1 MHFKNSPSILMLL
14 LGMFAYSQEATEIY
28 LFDLIKT
35 DDSYTIKNSINIS
48 KNEGYDNQPCFRE
61 DGTSIL
67 FSSFRNDQAD
77 IAQYNIEDNFR
88 TWITDTKE
96 VSEFSP
102 MPYPGKKKFF
112 TCVRFGKDGS
122 QELYKY
128 PFKNKPAI
136 AIVPNVNVGYYSWIN
151 KTSLVSFV
159 LGDIETLQVSNF
171 KYKIRY
177 PIQSYIGR
185 SINKIPA
192 SVSNGTE
199 LMSFISKSHEV
210 PEIYTIN
217 PVNSELH
224 YITDALEGSE
234 DFTWTLDG
242 AILMGKDNM
251 IYYFIPEKS
260 KEWQPITIESDLP
273 IENITRL
280 VVSPNG
286 KKIVVVAAE

>member
-1 MHFKNSPSILMLL
+1 MMLL
-14 LGMFAYSQEATEIY
+14 LGIYVYSQEATEIY

-35 DDSYTIKNSINIS
+35 DSSYTIKNPINIS
-48 KNEGYDNQPCFRE
+48 NNEGYDNQPSFRE

-77 IAQYNIEDNFR
+77 IAQYNIEENFR
-88 TWITDTKE
+88 TWITDTKD

-102 MPYPGKKKFF
+102 APYPGKKKFF

-128 PFKNKPAI
+128 PFKNKTPI
-136 AIVPNVNVGYYSWIN
+136 ALVPNVNVGYYCWIN
-151 KTSLVSFV
+151 KNSLVTFV
-159 LGDIETLQVSNF
+159 LGDVETLQVSNF
-171 KYKIRY
+171 KYKIKY

-185 SINKIPA
+185 SINKAPA
-192 SVSNGTE
+192 SISNGQE
-199 LMSFISKSHEV
+199 LIGFISKSHEV

-217 PVNSELH
+217 PVNSEVTFLA
-224 YITDALEGSE
+224 DALEDSE

-242 AILMGKDNM
+242 TILMGIDSS
-251 IYYFIPEKS
+251 IYQFIPGKS
-260 KEWQPITIESDLP
+260 KEWQPITIESELP

-280 VVSPNG
+280 VVSPDGN
-286 KKIVVVAAE
+286 KIAVVAGE

>member
-1 MHFKNSPSILMLL
+1 MLL
-14 LGMFAYSQEATEIY
+14 FGTFMYSQEATEIY

-35 DDSYTIKNSINIS
+35 ESSYTIKNPINIS
-48 KNEGYDNQPCFRE
+48 KNEGYDNQPSFRE
-61 DGTSIL
+61 DGMLIL

-102 MPYPGKKKFF
+102 TPYPGKKKFF

-122 QELYKY
+122 QELFKY
-128 PFKNKPAI
+128 SFKNKTPI
-136 AIVPNVNVGYYSWIN
+136 ALEPNVKVGYYSWIN
-151 KTSLVSFV
+151 KNSLVSFV

-171 KYKIRY
+171 KFKIKY

-185 SINKIPA
+185 SINKVPA
-192 SVSNGTE
+192 SVSYGTE
-199 LMSFISKSHEV
+199 LISFISKSHEV

-217 PVNSELH
+217 PVTSELNFLA
-224 YITDALEGSE
+224 DALEGSE

-242 AILMGKDNM
+242 AIFMGKDSK
-251 IYYFIPEKS
+251 IYYFFPEKS
-260 KEWQPITIESDLP
+260 KEWQPITIESEIPLKK
-273 IENITRL
+273 ITRL

>member
-1 MHFKNSPSILMLL
+1 MLF
-14 LGMFAYSQEATEIY
+14 LGMCVYSQEATEIY

-35 DDSYTIKNSINIS
+35 ENSYTIKNPINIS
-48 KNEGYDNQPCFRE
+48 NSEGYDNQPCFRE

-102 MPYPGKKKFF
+102 APFPGKKKFF

-128 PFKNKPAI
+128 PFKNKTPV
-136 AIVPNVNVGYYSWIN
+136 AIVPNIKVGYYSWFDKN
-151 KTSLVSFV
+151 NLVSFV

-171 KYKIRY
+171 KYKIKY
-177 PIQSYIGR
+177 PIQSNIGR
-185 SINKIPA
+185 SINKVPA
-192 SVSNGTE
+192 SASNGKA

-210 PEIYTIN
+210 PEIYAIDPIT
-217 PVNSELH
+217 SEFTFLA
-224 YITDALEGSE
+224 DALEDSE

-242 AILMGKDNM
+242 AIFMGNDSA
-251 IYYFIPEKS
+251 IYYFIPKKS
-260 KEWQPITIESDLP
+260 KEWLPITIESDLP
-273 IENITRL
+273 IEDITRL
-280 VVSPNG
+280 AVSPDG
-286 KKIVVVAAE
+286 KKIVVVVAE